1 MRKKIVKISV
11 IVLALFVV
19 GLTACIVVRQIA
31 IGQVSQK
38 AMARLTG
45 TGATFEIEAGWAFW
59 CVDSMKIDFGEIGGV
74 EAEHICLT
82 NPWGAMFG
90 DEVDVA
96 VGKVRAK
103 FDSSDVASVR
113 ERIVSIRSK
122 FGNSELKSIETDSSK
137 RYSAVVGDFEIS
149 MRSGDDVSLSFRGR
163 DISGY
168 AGGGEIGV
176 DGVLTHKLTG
186 RRLPFSIDSMPE
198 MSLEAR
204 YRRAEKSG
212 NASVR
217 FEPALSG
224 SFSKWGRSF
233 SGAISSFEVDWDAEE
248 VRLSVGDASLMPSDG
263 AVLPPVVMAHRE
275 NDESNVPGEMGAKK
289 GAETPMLTARGV
301 SIALPRGRFRV
312 ADIAAVRIDRPRLSV
327 DLAELLEIPALKENA
342 VVSAFVRFWKQDAGA
357 FLGEAPK
364 LSVRREDVIKNAP
377 KVVKN
382 PLPKEKLEKWR
393 GAIAQFGDRVR
404 ALPAID
410 IREGEIAVLHGS
422 DVFELDAISINTSKM
437 FKESQDFEIHFDVRG
452 ADVMFGVSYPE
463 DAALPRLAFRASQ
476 LGAPDFLR
484 LLNLPIPEQNSGD
497 VTFDVG
503 LSFSE
508 ESVSI
513 DGRLALRDFAFY
525 HEKISPNTIEGIDMK
540 SSIVASYRFADDL
553 VTMDPIE
560 FEMGPLKVH
569 GTVSVEAVRNQPVIS
584 FEFSSEKIACASLS
598 EVIPK
603 GFLPTITKLSFEG
616 GEMSPSISG
625 KIPWKYP
632 LTATLKATGFEDK
645 CLPVLVEPHRTE
657 VIAARDFTHTTTYT
671 YFVDSITVGPGTPSY
686 VRLSQLPPYVKA
698 AMMLTEDKRF
708 YEHGP
713 LRVSFIER
721 ALRLNLNARRYV
733 YGGSTIG
740 QQLVKN
746 LFLRRTKNIA
756 RKLEEALITWH
767 METFVTKS
775 RILELYINIIE
786 FGPDVYGI
794 EQGAQFYFGK
804 HARDLTP
811 LEGAFLASLKVAP
824 SKGGRFYKNGFPKD
838 GRWWERRQKYILKV
852 LAENGYISPLEVIAA
867 YDWRP
872 QFVYPDDPKD
882 WRSVWLEKYTAYM
895 RDGDKAL
902 KRGVQGAENDPLE
915 RRESGGLGTEIP
927 D

>member
-1 MRKKIVKISV
+1 
-11 IVLALFVV
+11 
-19 GLTACIVVRQIA
+19 
-31 IGQVSQK
+31 
-38 AMARLTG
+38 
-45 TGATFEIEAGWAFW
+45 
-59 CVDSMKIDFGEIGGV
+59 
-74 EAEHICLT
+74 
-82 NPWGAMFG
+82 
-90 DEVDVA
+90 
-96 VGKVRAK
+96 
-103 FDSSDVASVR
+103 
-113 ERIVSIRSK
+113 
-122 FGNSELKSIETDSSK
+122 
-137 RYSAVVGDFEIS
+137 
-149 MRSGDDVSLSFRGR
+149 
-163 DISGY
+163 
-168 AGGGEIGV
+168 
-176 DGVLTHKLTG
+176 
-186 RRLPFSIDSMPE
+186 
-198 MSLEAR
+198 
-204 YRRAEKSG
+204 
-212 NASVR
+212 
-217 FEPALSG
+217 
-224 SFSKWGRSF
+224 
-233 SGAISSFEVDWDAEE
+233 
-248 VRLSVGDASLMPSDG
+248 
-263 AVLPPVVMAHRE
+263 
-275 NDESNVPGEMGAKK
+275 
-289 GAETPMLTARGV
+289 
-301 SIALPRGRFRV
+301 
-312 ADIAAVRIDRPRLSV
+312 
-327 DLAELLEIPALKENA
+327 
-342 VVSAFVRFWKQDAGA
+342 
-357 FLGEAPK
+357 
-364 LSVRREDVIKNAP
+364 
-377 KVVKN
+377 
-382 PLPKEKLEKWR
+382 
-393 GAIAQFGDRVR
+393 
-404 ALPAID
+404 
-410 IREGEIAVLHGS
+410 
-422 DVFELDAISINTSKM
+422 
-437 FKESQDFEIHFDVRG
+437 
-452 ADVMFGVSYPE
+452 
-463 DAALPRLAFRASQ
+463 
-476 LGAPDFLR
+476 
-484 LLNLPIPEQNSGD
+484 
-497 VTFDVG
+497 
-503 LSFSE
+503 
-508 ESVSI
+508 
-513 DGRLALRDFAFY
+513 
-525 HEKISPNTIEGIDMK
+525 MK

-553 VTMDPIE
+553 VTIDPIE